1 MMEAEVIGLA
11 IMILVVGGGFYYGTR
26 GILHGVGSSAKS
38 CGSKLITCPETAKLA
53 LVGLAKG
60 EMSNSGY
67 HVVDRLRVGECSQWP
82 NRQECRQGCMEQIEA
97 RLAQ

>member
-1 MMEAEVIGLA
+1 MVGLA
-11 IMILVVGGGFYYGTR
+11 IMILVVGGGFYYGTQ

-60 EMSNSGY
+60 EISNSGY
-67 HVVDRLRVGECSQWP
+67 RVVDRLRVGECSRWP
-82 NRQECRQGCMEQIEA
+82 VRQECGQSCMEQIEA